1 MTETIRISKSLMDKM
16 LMIVTI
22 AASLVIFAFF
32 RTPYT
37 ATLVFVTLLLVWGS
51 YYTVL
56 NRGKMSEMCCMMSGM
71 VYGMI
76 SGFFIGAIT
85 GLATG
90 DFLIGMILGTVTGI
104 IFGIPVGRIG
114 GPLGRMEGVMA
125 GPMGGIMGG
134 MTGVMV
140 RFFDVGLFM
149 PFFILVIL
157 FTIWEMTR
165 VVHGHVQNIS
175 RAFVYVGI
183 ILSLLAFGSTLVNSY
198 NIEGTG
204 FAFAREQ
211 NIQDVQNAQ
220 AAPTNNGIQEVTLR
234 MEAFGYD
241 PNYIA
246 LKKDVPAKINL
257 QATQDAGCTRSI
269 VFPDFG
275 IRKTVPRGGTST
287 VEFTPT
293 KAGTFRF
300 SCAMSMAGG
309 TLVVQ

>member
-1 MTETIRISKSLMDKM
+1 MTETIRISKSLMDK
-16 LMIVTI
+16 LLLLVSVVATI
-22 AASLVIFAFF
+22 LVFLFF
-32 RTPYT
+32 KTPYT
-37 ATLVFVTLLLVWGS
+37 PTLVFVTLLLVWGS
-51 YYTVL
+51 YYTFL
-56 NRGKMSEMCCMMSGM
+56 SKEKMSEMCCMMSGM
-71 VYGMI
+71 VFGMI
-76 SGFFIGAIT
+76 SGFFIGALA

-90 DFLIGMILGTVTGI
+90 DFLVGMIAGTVAGV
-104 IFGIPVGRIG
+104 IFGIPIGRIG

-165 VVHGHVQNIS
+165 VVHGHAGNIS
-175 RAFVYVGI
+175 RNFVYVGV
-183 ILSLLAFGSTLVNSY
+183 ILSLLAFSSTLVNNYS
-198 NIEGTG
+198 ID
-204 FAFAREQ
+204 ASLPVFARQ
-211 NIQDVQNAQ
+211 QGSVQSAQ
-220 AAPTNNGIQEVTLR
+220 AAPISNGAQEVTLK
-234 MEAFGYD
+234 MEALGYD
-241 PNYIA
+241 PNYIV

-257 QATQDAGCTRSI
+257 EASPTAGCTRSI

-309 TLVVQ
+309 TIVVQ